1 MESSLKIGHYKT
13 TYEAVAISYKVFISV
28 PTRIKQNHPRGTL
41 KKTDLKK
48 QPPMATCQKE
58 KEKKE
63 KEKTPGLPRIL
74 GWTHAS
80 HNKHHTKRPGKLN
93 AIGFI
98 LGKSWTPYI

>member
-1 MESSLKIGHYKT
+1 M
-13 TYEAVAISYKVFISV
+13 AISYKVFISV

-48 QPPMATCQKE
+48 RLPMATCQKKK

-74 GWTHAS
+74 GWTHVS
-80 HNKHHTKRPGKLN
+80 HNKHYTKRPGKLN
-93 AIGFI
+93 AIWFI
-98 LGKSWTPYI
+98 LGKSWIPYI